1 MSAIDELEEDL
12 RIASKILEWE
22 MGDIWGHVGVRV
34 PGEEAV
40 AVKLFRRP
48 EEEGA
53 GDWLMNFDYSL
64 KKLSGVGGVPSEA
77 TIYTGILK
85 ARPDVNAVVHTHAP
99 MCVALSLVDKTVANV
114 HMQSRSFGA
123 GVPIYPRPIYILDH
137 AEGDELAQALGQAS
151 AVIIKGHGTVTVGR
165 SIDEACITA
174 LYLERIAKIQAIAY
188 TLGYTTPTDAYRQEI
203 LTSFDK
209 MIDLA
214 NTPGRVRPA
223 HSAEWS
229 YYADKVRKG
238 EVWARGWP

>member
-1 MSAIDELEEDL
+1 MSTIEELEEEL

-53 GDWLMNFDYSL
+53 EDWLMNFDYSL
-64 KKLSGVGGVPSEA
+64 NKLSGVGGVPSEA

-114 HMQSRSFGA
+114 HMQSRNFGA

-137 AEGDELAQALGQAS
+137 AEGDDLARALGQAS

-174 LYLERIAKIQAIAY
+174 LYLERTAKIQAIAY
-188 TLGYTTPTDAYRQEI
+188 TLGYTAPTDAYRQEI

-214 NTPGRVRPA
+214 NTTGRVRPA